1 MEQTAMNLST
11 NYLGLPLKNPLIAS
25 SSPLTL
31 DVSNI
36 RKLEDCGAAAV
47 VLPSL
52 FEEQIA
58 EELAMIER
66 FANAGADSFA
76 EALSYFPSAAAYPAG
91 PDRYLDVIR
100 QARQAVDIPV
110 IASLN
115 GVTSAGWIEYAHLAE
130 NAGAHAIELN
140 VFLIPADV
148 SEQGRDIEQR
158 YVDILVAVKDV
169 VNIPVAMKLSPY
181 FSAIGN
187 FVSELDRGGADGFVL
202 FNRFY
207 QPDIDIVTL
216 RLQRDLELSTPAEI
230 RLPLLWIAV
239 LSGQLRASLAATT
252 GVDSP
257 AEVIKYLL
265 AGADAIMTASALLR
279 HGIGHMKVL
288 LDGLKQWMDAR
299 GFDDI
304 RDIRGLLS
312 QQRIR
317 NPTAFERA
325 NYIQILQG
333 AGSESVFRDHRMKAP
348 PVDRT

>member
-1 MEQTAMNLST
+1 MDLST
-11 NYLGLPLKNPLIAS
+11 NYLGLPLKGPLIAS

-31 DVSNI
+31 DVGNI

-47 VLPSL
+47 VLPSI
-52 FEEQIA
+52 FEEQID
-58 EELAMIER
+58 EELAQIER
-66 FANAGADSFA
+66 FTNAGVDSFA

-91 PDRYLDVIR
+91 PHRYLDVIR
-100 QARQAVDIPV
+100 QAREAVDIPV

-115 GVTSAGWIEYAHLAE
+115 GVTNAGWIEYARLAE

-148 SEQGRDIEQR
+148 FEHGRDVEQR
-158 YVDILVAVKDV
+158 YVDILAAVKKV
-169 VNIPVAMKLSPY
+169 VDIPVAMKLSPY

-187 FVSELDRGGADGFVL
+187 FVCELERAGADGFVL

-216 RLQRDLELSTPAEI
+216 RLQRGLELSTPAEI

-252 GVDSP
+252 GIDSS

-265 AGADAIMTASALLR
+265 AGTDAVMTTSALLR
-279 HGIGHMKVL
+279 HGVGHMKVL

-304 RDIRGLLS
+304 RDIRGLMS
-312 QQRIR
+312 QRRIKD
-317 NPTAFERA
+317 PTAFERA
-325 NYIQILQG
+325 NYMQILQG
-333 AGSESVFRDHRMKAP
+333 GGTERIFRDR
-348 PVDRT
+348 

>member
-1 MEQTAMNLST
+1 MVMEQTAMNLST

-31 DVSNI
+31 DIGNI

-47 VLPSL
+47 ILPSI
-52 FEEQIA
+52 FEEQI
-58 EELAMIER
+58 EMELALIER

-100 QARQAVDIPV
+100 RARQAVDIPV

-115 GVTSAGWIEYAHLAE
+115 GVTSAGWIEYARLAE

-140 VFLIPADV
+140 VFFIPADIFD
-148 SEQGRDIEQR
+148 SGRDVEQR
-158 YVDILVAVKDV
+158 YFDILAAVKDI
-169 VNIPVAMKLSPY
+169 VNIPVAVKLSPY

-187 FVSELDRGGADGFVL
+187 FISELDRTGADGVVL

-207 QPDIDIVTL
+207 QPDIDLVRL
-216 RLQRDLELSTPAEI
+216 QLQRDLQLSTPAEI

-239 LSGQLRASLAATT
+239 LSGQVRASLAATT
-252 GVDSP
+252 GVDSA
-257 AEVIKYLL
+257 AEVVKYLL
-265 AGADAIMTASALLR
+265 AGADAVMTASALLR
-279 HGIGHMKVL
+279 HGIGHVKAL
-288 LDGLKQWMDAR
+288 LDGLMQWMDAR
-299 GFDDI
+299 CLDDI
-304 RDIRGLLS
+304 RDVRGMMS
-312 QQRIR
+312 RRRIKDS
-317 NPTAFERA
+317 TAFERA

-333 AGSESVFRDHRMKAP
+333 VRSESISVA
-348 PVDRT
+348 

>member
-1 MEQTAMNLST
+1 MDLST

-31 DVSNI
+31 DVGNI

-47 VLPSL
+47 VLPSI
-52 FEEQIA
+52 FEEQID
-58 EELAMIER
+58 EELAQIGR
-66 FANAGADSFA
+66 FANAGVDSFA

-100 QARQAVDIPV
+100 QARQAVNIPV

-115 GVTSAGWIEYAHLAE
+115 GVTNAGWIEYARLVE

-148 SEQGRDIEQR
+148 FEHGRDVEQR
-158 YVDILVAVKDV
+158 YVDVLAAVKEV
-169 VNIPVAMKLSPY
+169 VDIPVAMKLSPY

-187 FVSELDRGGADGFVL
+187 FVSELERAGADGFVL

-207 QPDIDIVTL
+207 EPDIDIVTL
-216 RLQRDLELSTPAEI
+216 RLRRDLELSTPAEI

-265 AGADAIMTASALLR
+265 AGADAVTTTSALLR
-279 HGIGHMKVL
+279 HGISHMKVL

-299 GFDDI
+299 GFEVI
-304 RDIRGLLS
+304 RDIRGLMS
-312 QQRIR
+312 QRRIKD
-317 NPTAFERA
+317 PTAFGRA
-325 NYIQILQG
+325 NYMQILQG
-333 AGSESVFRDHRMKAP
+333 AGRESIFRDSLNKR
-348 PVDRT
+348 RI

>member
-1 MEQTAMNLST
+1 MNLFT

-31 DVSNI
+31 DVGNI
-36 RKLEDCGAAAV
+36 LKLEDCGAAAV
-47 VLPSL
+47 VLPSI
-52 FEEQIA
+52 FEEQIE
-58 EELAMIER
+58 EELALTER

-76 EALSYFPSAAAYPAG
+76 EALSYFPSAAACPAG

-115 GVTSAGWIEYAHLAE
+115 GVTSAGWTEYARLAE

-140 VFLIPADV
+140 VFFVPANLLEDGRNVEHRFVDV
-148 SEQGRDIEQR
+148 
-158 YVDILVAVKDV
+158 LAAVKGV

-187 FVSELDRGGADGFVL
+187 FVSELDRVGADGFVL

-207 QPDIDIVTL
+207 EPDIDIVTL
-216 RLQRDLELSTPAEI
+216 RLRRDLELSTPAEI

-239 LSGQLRASLAATT
+239 LSGRLRASLAATT
-252 GVDSP
+252 GIDSP

-265 AGADAIMTASALLR
+265 AGADAVMTTSALLR
-279 HGIGHMKVL
+279 HGIDHMKVL
-288 LDGLKQWMDAR
+288 LEGLKQWMDAR

-304 RDIRGLLS
+304 DDVRGMMS
-312 QQRIR
+312 QQRIKDA
-317 NPTAFERA
+317 TAFERA
-325 NYIQILQG
+325 NYIHILQG
-333 AGSESVFRDHRMKAP
+333 AAAADFARN
-348 PVDRT
+348 RT

>member
-1 MEQTAMNLST
+1 MDLST
-11 NYLGLPLKNPLIAS
+11 NYLGLPLKGPLIAS

-31 DVSNI
+31 DVGNI

-47 VLPSL
+47 VLPSI
-52 FEEQIA
+52 FEEQID
-58 EELAMIER
+58 EELAQIER
-66 FANAGADSFA
+66 FTNAGVDSFA

-91 PDRYLDVIR
+91 PHRYLDVIR
-100 QARQAVDIPV
+100 QAREAVDIPV

-115 GVTSAGWIEYAHLAE
+115 GVTNAGWIEYARLAE

-148 SEQGRDIEQR
+148 FEHGRDVEQR
-158 YVDILVAVKDV
+158 YVDILAAVKKV
-169 VNIPVAMKLSPY
+169 VDIPVAMKLSPY

-187 FVSELDRGGADGFVL
+187 FVCELDRAGADGFVL

-216 RLQRDLELSTPAEI
+216 RLQRGLELSTPAEI

-252 GVDSP
+252 GIDSS

-265 AGADAIMTASALLR
+265 AGTDAVMTTSALLR
-279 HGIGHMKVL
+279 HGVGHMKVL

-304 RDIRGLLS
+304 RDIRGLMS
-312 QQRIR
+312 QRRIKD
-317 NPTAFERA
+317 PTAFERA
-325 NYIQILQG
+325 NYMQILQG
-333 AGSESVFRDHRMKAP
+333 AGTERIFRDR
-348 PVDRT
+348 

>member
-31 DVSNI
+31 DVANI
-36 RKLEDCGAAAV
+36 RQLEDCGAAAV
-47 VLPSL
+47 VLPSI
-52 FEEQIA
+52 FEEQID
-58 EELAMIER
+58 EELALVER

-91 PDRYLDVIR
+91 PERYLDVIR

-115 GVTSAGWIEYAHLAE
+115 GVTSAGWIEYARLAE

-140 VFLIPADV
+140 IYFIPADV
-148 SEQGRDIEQR
+148 FDNGRDVEHRYIE
-158 YVDILVAVKDV
+158 VLTAVKDV

-187 FVSELDRGGADGFVL
+187 FISELDRAGADGFAL

-207 QPDIDIVTL
+207 QPDIDL
-216 RLQRDLELSTPAEI
+216 ARLQLQRDLQLSTPAEI

-239 LSGQLRASLAATT
+239 LSGQIRASLAATT
-252 GVDSP
+252 GIDS
-257 AEVIKYLL
+257 ATEVIKYLL
-265 AGADAIMTASALLR
+265 AGADAVMTTSALLR
-279 HGIGHMKVL
+279 HGLSHMKVL
-288 LDGLKQWMDAR
+288 LDGLTQWMEAR
-299 GFDDI
+299 GLDEI
-304 RDIRGLLS
+304 RDVRGMMS
-312 QQRIR
+312 QQRIKD
-317 NPTAFERA
+317 PTAFERA
-325 NYIQILQG
+325 NYVQILQS
-333 AGSESVFRDHRMKAP
+333 AGSGSIFTA
-348 PVDRT
+348 

>member
-1 MEQTAMNLST
+1 MNLAT

-31 DVSNI
+31 DVGNI

-47 VLPSL
+47 ILPSI
-52 FEEQIA
+52 FEEQIE
-58 EELAMIER
+58 EELALIER
-66 FANAGADSFA
+66 FANAGSDSFA
-76 EALSYFPSAAAYPAG
+76 ESLSYFPAAAAYPVG

-115 GVTSAGWIEYAHLAE
+115 GVTSAGWIEYARLAE

-140 VFLIPADV
+140 VFFVPTDV
-148 SEQGRDIEQR
+148 FERGRDVEQR
-158 YVDILVAVKDV
+158 YIDVLAAVKDV

-187 FVSELDRGGADGFVL
+187 VVSELGRAGADGFVL

-207 QPDIDIVTL
+207 EPDVDLVRL
-216 RLQRDLELSTPAEI
+216 QLQRDLELSTPVEI

-239 LSGQLRASLAATT
+239 LSGQVRGSLAATT
-252 GVDSP
+252 GVDS
-257 AEVIKYLL
+257 ATEVIKYLL
-265 AGADAIMTASALLR
+265 AGADGVMTTSALLR

-288 LDGLKQWMDAR
+288 LDDLTQWMDAR
-299 GFDDI
+299 GLDDI
-304 RDIRGLLS
+304 RKVRGMMS
-312 QQRIR
+312 QRRIKD
-317 NPTAFERA
+317 PTAFERA
-325 NYIQILQG
+325 NYIRILQG
-333 AGSESVFRDHRMKAP
+333 AGG
-348 PVDRT
+348 

>member
-1 MEQTAMNLST
+1 MDLST
-11 NYLGLPLKNPLIAS
+11 NYLGLPLKGPLIAS

-31 DVSNI
+31 DVGNI

-47 VLPSL
+47 VLPSI
-52 FEEQIA
+52 FEEQID
-58 EELAMIER
+58 EELAQIER
-66 FANAGADSFA
+66 FTNAGVDSFA

-91 PDRYLDVIR
+91 PHRYLDVIR
-100 QARQAVDIPV
+100 QAREAVDIPV

-115 GVTSAGWIEYAHLAE
+115 GVTNAGWIEYARLAE

-148 SEQGRDIEQR
+148 FEHGRDVEQR
-158 YVDILVAVKDV
+158 YVDILAAVKKV
-169 VNIPVAMKLSPY
+169 VDIPVAMKLSPY

-187 FVSELDRGGADGFVL
+187 FVCELDRAGADGFVL

-216 RLQRDLELSTPAEI
+216 RLQRGLELSTPAEI

-265 AGADAIMTASALLR
+265 AGTDAVMTTSALLR
-279 HGIGHMKVL
+279 HGVGHMKVL

-304 RDIRGLLS
+304 RDIRGLMS
-312 QQRIR
+312 QRRIKD
-317 NPTAFERA
+317 PTAFERA
-325 NYIQILQG
+325 NYMQILQG
-333 AGSESVFRDHRMKAP
+333 GGTERIFRDR
-348 PVDRT
+348 

>member
-1 MEQTAMNLST
+1 MNLST

-31 DVSNI
+31 DVGNI

-47 VLPSL
+47 VLPSI
-52 FEEQIA
+52 FEEQIND
-58 EELAMIER
+58 ELALIER

-100 QARQAVDIPV
+100 QARQAVDVPI

-115 GVTSAGWIEYAHLAE
+115 GVTSAGWIEYARLAE
-130 NAGAHAIELN
+130 QAGAHAIELN
-140 VFLIPADV
+140 VFFLPVDV
-148 SEQGRDIEQR
+148 FDRGRDVEQR
-158 YVDILVAVKDV
+158 YIDVLAAVKDI

-187 FVSELDRGGADGFVL
+187 FISELDRTGADGFAL

-207 QPDIDIVTL
+207 EPDIDIVTL
-216 RLQRDLELSTPAEI
+216 RLQRDLELSTPTEI

-252 GVDSP
+252 GVDSS

-265 AGADAIMTASALLR
+265 AGADAVMTTSALLR
-279 HGIGHMKVL
+279 HGLDHMKML
-288 LDGLKQWMDAR
+288 LEGLTQWMDAR
-299 GFDDI
+299 GLDEI
-304 RDIRGLLS
+304 RDVRGMMS
-312 QQRIR
+312 QRLTKD
-317 NPTAFERA
+317 PTAFERA
-325 NYIQILQG
+325 NYVQILQG
-333 AGSESVFRDHRMKAP
+333 AGSKSIFRGR
-348 PVDRT
+348 

>member
-1 MEQTAMNLST
+1 MDLST
-11 NYLGLPLKNPLIAS
+11 NYLGLPLKGPLIAS

-31 DVSNI
+31 DVGNI

-47 VLPSL
+47 VLPSI
-52 FEEQIA
+52 FEEQID
-58 EELAMIER
+58 EELAQIER
-66 FANAGADSFA
+66 FTNAGVDSFA

-91 PDRYLDVIR
+91 PHRHLDVIR
-100 QARQAVDIPV
+100 QAREAVDIPV

-115 GVTSAGWIEYAHLAE
+115 GVTNAGWIEYARLAE

-148 SEQGRDIEQR
+148 FEHGRDVEQR
-158 YVDILVAVKDV
+158 YVDILAAVKKV
-169 VNIPVAMKLSPY
+169 VDIPVAMKLSPY

-187 FVSELDRGGADGFVL
+187 FVCELDRAGADGFVL

-216 RLQRDLELSTPAEI
+216 RLQRGLELSTPAEI

-252 GVDSP
+252 GIDSS

-265 AGADAIMTASALLR
+265 AGTDAVMTTSALLR
-279 HGIGHMKVL
+279 HGVGHMKVL

-304 RDIRGLLS
+304 RDIRGLMS
-312 QQRIR
+312 QRRIKD
-317 NPTAFERA
+317 PTAFERA
-325 NYIQILQG
+325 NYMQILQG
-333 AGSESVFRDHRMKAP
+333 GGTERIFRDR
-348 PVDRT
+348 

>member
-1 MEQTAMNLST
+1 MDLST
-11 NYLGLPLKNPLIAS
+11 NYLGLPLKGPLIAS

-31 DVSNI
+31 DVGNI

-47 VLPSL
+47 VLPSI
-52 FEEQIA
+52 FEEQID
-58 EELAMIER
+58 EELAQIER
-66 FANAGADSFA
+66 FTNAGVDSFA

-91 PDRYLDVIR
+91 PHRYLDVIR
-100 QARQAVDIPV
+100 QAREAVDIPV

-115 GVTSAGWIEYAHLAE
+115 GVTNAGWIEYARLAE

-148 SEQGRDIEQR
+148 FEHGRDVEQR
-158 YVDILVAVKDV
+158 YVDILAAVKKV
-169 VNIPVAMKLSPY
+169 VDIPVAMKLSPY

-187 FVSELDRGGADGFVL
+187 FVCELDRAGADGFVL

-216 RLQRDLELSTPAEI
+216 RLQRGLELSTPAEI

-252 GVDSP
+252 GIDSS

-265 AGADAIMTASALLR
+265 AGTDAVMTTSALLR
-279 HGIGHMKVL
+279 HGVGHMKVL
-288 LDGLKQWMDAR
+288 LDELKQWMDAR

-304 RDIRGLLS
+304 RDIRGLMS
-312 QQRIR
+312 QRRIKD
-317 NPTAFERA
+317 PTAFECA
-325 NYIQILQG
+325 NYMQILQG
-333 AGSESVFRDHRMKAP
+333 AGTERIFRDR
-348 PVDRT
+348 